1 MATRRQFQPA
11 GTSRGFRDVGRGL
24 QSSRYEL
31 QQQAQ
36 RITDSMKQQKL
47 ESKEAQKST
56 IQGLTD
62 KARFEEGVLA
72 EKHKLEQAVRNRQ
85 YEALSIKADRHVSRL
100 EGEAKE
106 AEKYAKHLQDIAPK
120 RAKMFGKLAK
130 GIWDFTEYQ
139 EYRFLNNQDIK
150 KGTFNYADEEFQ
162 KTRKALY
169 AKHLKDSGKVHS
181 ADEWN
186 LFIQSFNGRDNDA
199 YATGK
204 LQEIQG
210 RRGFY
215 ENSINAHVG
224 NQNLN
229 LEYGNVKDL
238 YNEAAYAHLS
248 FLGIDPRSRGGRE
261 IIKLYD
267 SWAIDKQNGFINGER
282 SKQTITNMNL
292 LSEQIFTGK
301 DGEIDITRGNFAKLV
316 KTIQLGTFSTKEGY
330 TSGPVNKAEAVE
342 LAMTHLVET
351 NYKNIHSAREMRTFL
366 EKFTI
371 LGDEL
376 KGDKAQIYAK
386 VHAGRVDN
394 VLKTYGRLKEQE
406 RDLSKIAA
414 KASDTQ
420 NIAEFDLALENHNKF
435 KADGVDGSGN
445 EYTVTDEE
453 FNLSWVEK
461 AVRFNKG
468 TEVSKNYIFQHA
480 GIPSNAYSLAGNWAQ
495 IEDAFLSGD
504 NKLAYRLFAK
514 LDGAAQ
520 EKLKYAFQ
528 SIDLVQKSGM
538 SYGDLATKALE
549 IHQRN
554 EEQGL
559 GGKKDLHD
567 SGTASVY
574 KMVGRILNNYNSLVE
589 SGVPHKK
596 AMEEAIKI
604 EEAEYARGYDF
615 KNMESGE
622 GAYKRDYGIFPNYVR
637 RKHRKFVYS
646 QAKNFSKE
654 DPVFSVDQ
662 WESILNQGEDGPLD
676 FSDSKL
682 LTRILNGDGLIADQ
696 EFNDLEVVAQNLAK
710 DVTLF
715 SGEPISI
722 DVPPIITLL
731 SKKFNTS
738 ETEIINALLKNRG
751 SSYRFTDDG
760 HDATNLKNGNKYVAP
775 NNLLGTNYFNA
786 AMTAQ
791 NVRPTDN
798 MTAIYFNNGRQ
809 VLDSHCVQHELPQL
823 NVVSDLQNYDI
834 DTSKK
839 FYETGGTH
847 YIGFED
853 MESLFGLQGMTRWVG
868 PKGKIHVT
876 DPY

>member
-150 KGTFNYADEEFQ
+150 KGTFNYADKEFQ

-199 YATGK
+199 YANGK

-215 ENSINAHVG
+215 ENSINAHVS

-282 SKQTITNMNL
+282 STQTITNMNL

-330 TSGPVNKAEAVE
+330 TSGPVNKADAVE
-342 LAMTHLVET
+342 MAMNHIVERY
-351 NYKNIHSAREMRTFL
+351 YKKIHSAREMRTFL

-376 KGDKAQIYAK
+376 KGKEATIFAN
-386 VHAGRVDN
+386 VHAGRINN
-394 VLKTYGRLKEQE
+394 VLKTFKTLKEQE
-406 RDLSKIAA
+406 RDLLTIAA
-414 KASDTQ
+414 KAADTQ
-420 NIAEFDLALENHNKF
+420 NITEFEADLAQHNKF
-435 KADGVDGSGN
+435 KA
-445 EYTVTDEE
+445 
-453 FNLSWVEK
+453 LS
-461 AVRFNKG
+461 
-468 TEVSKNYIFQHA
+468 
-480 GIPSNAYSLAGNWAQ
+480 
-495 IEDAFLSGD
+495 
-504 NKLAYRLFAK
+504 
-514 LDGAAQ
+514 LD
-520 EKLKYAFQ
+520 
-528 SIDLVQKSGM
+528 
-538 SYGDLATKALE
+538 
-549 IHQRN
+549 
-554 EEQGL
+554 
-559 GGKKDLHD
+559 
-567 SGTASVY
+567 
-574 KMVGRILNNYNSLVE
+574 
-589 SGVPHKK
+589 
-596 AMEEAIKI
+596 
-604 EEAEYARGYDF
+604 
-615 KNMESGE
+615 
-622 GAYKRDYGIFPNYVR
+622 
-637 RKHRKFVYS
+637 
-646 QAKNFSKE
+646 
-654 DPVFSVDQ
+654 
-662 WESILNQGEDGPLD
+662 
-676 FSDSKL
+676 
-682 LTRILNGDGLIADQ
+682 
-696 EFNDLEVVAQNLAK
+696 
-710 DVTLF
+710 
-715 SGEPISI
+715 
-722 DVPPIITLL
+722 LL
-731 SKKFNTS
+731 S
-738 ETEIINALLKNRG
+738 
-751 SSYRFTDDG
+751 
-760 HDATNLKNGNKYVAP
+760 
-775 NNLLGTNYFNA
+775 
-786 AMTAQ
+786 
-791 NVRPTDN
+791 
-798 MTAIYFNNGRQ
+798 
-809 VLDSHCVQHELPQL
+809 
-823 NVVSDLQNYDI
+823 
-834 DTSKK
+834 
-839 FYETGGTH
+839 
-847 YIGFED
+847 
-853 MESLFGLQGMTRWVG
+853 
-868 PKGKIHVT
+868 
-876 DPY
+876 